1 MYCESKWNDADSAQM
16 NEQELLLYRSNCLG
30 ADLAVTNFG
39 GGNTSAKVLMP
50 DPLKGE
56 ESMVLWVKGS
66 GGDLG
71 SMELD
76 GFSTLYQDKLLMLE
90 EMYRGL
96 AFEDEMVGYLPHCTF
111 ELNPRAASIDTP
123 LHAYLPFKHIDHMH
137 PDSVI
142 AIAAARNGEA
152 LTADIFDGEIGW
164 LPWQRPGFDLALRL
178 RDLISAQPELK
189 GVVLGGHG
197 LFTWG
202 ETSRACYDNT
212 LWAIDKASK
221 GIEDRR
227 RGTAFGGPAV
237 ESFAPAVRRNMA
249 ASLMPAI
256 RSKLDSPNNIVGHF
270 ADTPEVLE
278 FVNSTDLTELAEL
291 GTSCPDHFLRTKIKP
306 LVVPVSAANG
316 EPDIQMLDSAL
327 DAYRRDYAAYYER
340 CKDQSSPAM
349 RGADPVVFLVPGVGM
364 ITFAKD
370 KPTAR
375 IAAEFY
381 TNAINVMR
389 DANAIDEYVGLD
401 EQEAF
406 NIEYWALE
414 EAKLQRMPPAKPLA
428 GRIAMVTGGAG
439 GIGAAVARRF
449 LTEGACV
456 VLADINET
464 AAAQAAAGFA
474 AEFGSDRVRYVII
487 DVTDED
493 SVAAGFSQAMV
504 EYGGIDILVANAGIA
519 SAASIEDTSAAL
531 WDRNFD
537 VLAKGYFLT
546 SRDAF
551 RIMKRGGGGSIVFV
565 GSKNALVA
573 SAGAAAYSAAKASE
587 LHLARCIALEGAA
600 CGIRVNSVN
609 PDAVLSGSRI
619 WSGDWRKERADAY
632 GIGVDEL
639 EVHYQQRSL
648 LKLEVLPQNIA
659 EAVYFFASDLASRS
673 TGNIMNVDAGNAAAF
688 TR

>member
-1 MYCESKWNDADSAQM
+1 MNSK
-16 NEQELLLYRSNCLG
+16 
-30 ADLAVTNFG
+30 
-39 GGNTSAKVLMP
+39 
-50 DPLKGE
+50 
-56 ESMVLWVKGS
+56 
-66 GGDLG
+66 
-71 SMELD
+71 
-76 GFSTLYQDKLLMLE
+76 
-90 EMYRGL
+90 
-96 AFEDEMVGYLPHCTF
+96 
-111 ELNPRAASIDTP
+111 
-123 LHAYLPFKHIDHMH
+123 
-137 PDSVI
+137 
-142 AIAAARNGEA
+142 
-152 LTADIFDGEIGW
+152 
-164 LPWQRPGFDLALRL
+164 
-178 RDLISAQPELK
+178 
-189 GVVLGGHG
+189 
-197 LFTWG
+197 
-202 ETSRACYDNT
+202 
-212 LWAIDKASK
+212 
-221 GIEDRR
+221 
-227 RGTAFGGPAV
+227 
-237 ESFAPAVRRNMA
+237 
-249 ASLMPAI
+249 
-256 RSKLDSPNNIVGHF
+256 
-270 ADTPEVLE
+270 
-278 FVNSTDLTELAEL
+278 DLTELAEL

-306 LVVPVSAANG
+306 LVVPVSAASG
-316 EPDIQMLDSAL
+316 EPDTQLLDAAL

-340 CKDQSSPAM
+340 CKDQSSPAI

-364 ITFAKD
+364 ITFARD
-370 KPTAR
+370 KATAR

-381 TNAINVMR
+381 INAINVMR

-439 GIGAAVARRF
+439 GIGAAIARRF
-449 LTEGACV
+449 LREGACV
-456 VLADINET
+456 VLADINQDAAIE
-464 AAAQAAAGFA
+464 AAAEFA
-474 AEFGSDRVRYVII
+474 AEFGTDRVRHVII
-487 DVTDED
+487 DVTDEQ
-493 SVAAGFSQAMV
+493 SVAAGFRQAMV

-519 SAASIEDTSAAL
+519 SAASIEDTSAEL

-537 VLAKGYFLT
+537 VLSKGYFLT

-587 LHLARCIALEGAA
+587 LHLARCLALEGAA

-619 WSGDWRKERADAY
+619 WSGDWRKERAEAY

-639 EVHYQQRSL
+639 EAHYQQRSL

-673 TGNIMNVDAGNAAAF
+673 TGNIVNVDAGNAAAF